1 MQLGLALMHFHHS
14 ADGQAHADE
23 DRLTDTNCD
32 RQHLATVNQPP
43 AHRSTTTAAH
53 THTRYSY
60 GSLELSSQWRLQ
72 ALDRTPAHDC
82 NQTSCLRYT
91 GPAGLADCVM

>member
-53 THTRYSY
+53 THTHGIATGRSSSAVNGGYKPWTERRRTTVTRPAVY
-60 GSLELSSQWRLQ
+60 GTQ
-72 ALDRTPAHDC
+72 DRPAWP
-82 NQTSCLRYT
+82 T
-91 GPAGLADCVM
+91 A